1 MIPEKN
7 KNNTLEIPVVAPPEI
22 IPPSLAYVVHSYYE
36 IKPDEDREFCV
47 FSVGFEKCT
56 PDYKLKRRSFPR
68 YIIEFVT
75 KGTFILKIKNKTH
88 VLKPGI
94 IAGFAPGIPH
104 SYRVQGPE
112 IMEHY
117 YLTFIGNRAQKIF
130 EQSTLASKGSV
141 LLANY
146 LDSLTL
152 VEKIYNKSTIERSS
166 YSQELCCC
174 YLKELLLEK
183 VAQSEKTGNFS
194 SQSLQTFK
202 TCKEYIDNHFS
213 EVISISDI
221 ARICAIDSNYL
232 TKLFKKHT
240 NLTTN
245 EYIKRLKLNKAGHL
259 ILKMPEMSM
268 KQISCAVGFEDPYYF
283 SRSFKQYYG
292 VSPINY
298 KNEHLVDEHTV

>member
-1 MIPEKN
+1 MTAEKH
-7 KNNTLEIPVVAPPEI
+7 KNDILEIPIIESFET
-22 IPPSLAYVVHSYYE
+22 IPPSLNYVKHAYYE

-47 FSVGFEKCT
+47 FSLGFEKCS

-68 YIIEFVT
+68 YVIEFVT

-88 VLKPGI
+88 VLKPGTI
-94 IAGFAPGIPH
+94 GGFAPGIPH

-117 YLTFIGNRAQKIF
+117 YITFIGNRAKTIF

-146 LDSLTL
+146 LESLAL
-152 VEKIYNKSTIERSS
+152 VEKIYNKSTMERSS

-174 YLKELLLEK
+174 YLKELLLDK

-213 EVISISDI
+213 KIITVSDI
-221 ARICAIDSNYL
+221 ARICSIDSNYL

-240 NLTTN
+240 QLTTN

-259 ILKMPEMSM
+259 VLKEPKMSI
-268 KQISCAVGFEDPYYF
+268 KQISYAVGFEDPYHF
-283 SRSFKQYYG
+283 SRIFKKYYG
-292 VSPINY
+292 QSPNNY
-298 KNEHLVDEHTV
+298 KNEHLVDGRKL